1 MPTQDQVV
9 QAGICV
15 YDYVLNPAVRGEFNR
30 VLASAKTS
38 QDNGSKVL
46 QDFFDRQQYAATL
59 DAFGQVFSDYE
70 KNPLTPPLQATR
82 LLRLTQEGNRKG
94 DHQIFSL
101 SSSNA
106 TPTQPLNPP
115 GPLSRRT
122 TRSVKIIAVA
132 AVALLAAANT
142 FARAENP
149 ARTAREHHAC
159 AVIMGLHQP
168 GDLYDTCI
176 RSLDK
181 TLSELD
187 QAKLVSTNRTRC
199 AREGLK
205 PGTPA
210 FAICV
215 VDAERSQA
223 DAGRNGATAAVR

>member
-1 MPTQDQVV
+1 M
-9 QAGICV
+9 
-15 YDYVLNPAVRGEFNR
+15 F
-30 VLASAKTS
+30 SFS
-38 QDNGSKVL
+38 WSK
-46 QDFFDRQQYAATL
+46 
-59 DAFGQVFSDYE
+59 
-70 KNPLTPPLQATR
+70 
-82 LLRLTQEGNRKG
+82 
-94 DHQIFSL
+94 
-101 SSSNA
+101 A

-142 FARAENP
+142 FAKAENP
-149 ARTAREHHAC
+149 TRIAREHHAC

-187 QAKLVSTNRTRC
+187 RARLVSANRTTC

-210 FAICV
+210 FAVCV
-215 VDAERSQA
+215 VDAERSPA
-223 DAGRNGATAAVR
+223 DVGRNAAVAAAR

>member
-1 MPTQDQVV
+1 M
-9 QAGICV
+9 
-15 YDYVLNPAVRGEFNR
+15 
-30 VLASAKTS
+30 
-38 QDNGSKVL
+38 
-46 QDFFDRQQYAATL
+46 
-59 DAFGQVFSDYE
+59 
-70 KNPLTPPLQATR
+70 
-82 LLRLTQEGNRKG
+82 
-94 DHQIFSL
+94 FSL
-101 SSSNA
+101 SSSKA
-106 TPTQPLNPP
+106 TPMQQPDPSARLNW
-115 GPLSRRT
+115 RT
-122 TRSVKIIAVA
+122 TRSVKIITVA

-142 FARAENP
+142 FAKAENP
-149 ARTAREHHAC
+149 TRIAREHHAC

-187 QAKLVSTNRTRC
+187 QAKLVLTNRTTC